1 MKPHLSLK
9 PLDTENESTARIYSM
24 VRETVDSF
32 NIYVADFFESVA
44 ILEEELAAAR
54 KDSSAEIEEKIAY
67 MRRRIAELSD
77 AMKAIAEQMDGLVEL
92 HHSA

>member
-1 MKPHLSLK
+1 MRPRLNLK
-9 PLDTENESTARIYSM
+9 PLDTDNESTARIYSM

-44 ILEEELAAAR
+44 IIEEELASAQ
-54 KDSSAEIEEKIAY
+54 KGGGAEIEEKIAY